1 MIGWQDEWVDEWI
14 NLRMRGWLYEWVDE
28 WMTLWMSRWMDDP
41 MNELVISVI
50 HQFLNNEPAVPIV
63 FYSID
68 NIEGEEEE

>member
-1 MIGWQDEWVDEWI
+1 
-14 NLRMRGWLYEWVDE
+14 
-28 WMTLWMSRWMDDP
+28 MDDP

-68 NIEGEEEE
+68 NIEGEEED